1 MGRVDNQSIGFTR
14 ETSQE
19 KVICYVREEVFFSFY
34 RNRKRGN
41 SVDIYYLVC
50 DQFSG

>member
-19 KVICYVREEVFFSFY
+19 KVICYVREEVFFLFIEIE
-34 RNRKRGN
+34 RG
-41 SVDIYYLVC
+41 VIL
-50 DQFSG
+50 